1 MPSSATI
8 TSFYSFTALTTIRSS
23 EVNTNFSNYRGH
35 ILPVDPNTSTAA
47 TTNTYDLGA
56 DDHRWR
62 YVYGKVKHLIVST
75 TGSMTLTHTTDIA
88 LMNSTAATITATLP
102 TAVGNTGSTLIIK
115 NIGTAG
121 KTVYVDAN
129 STETIDSTLT
139 VNIVDGEAIALV
151 SDGSNW
157 WAI

>member
-8 TSFYSFTALTTIRSS
+8 TAFYSFAALTTIRSS
-23 EVNTNFSNYRGH
+23 EVNNNFSTYRGH

-47 TTNTYDLGA
+47 TTETYDLGSS
-56 DDHRWR
+56 DHRWR
-62 YVYGKVKHLIVST
+62 YVYGKINPSIVST
-75 TGSMTLTHTTDIA
+75 TGSMTLTHTNQIA

-121 KTVYVDAN
+121 KTVYIDAN
-129 STETIDSTLT
+129 GTETIDNTLT
-139 VNIVDGEAIALV
+139 VNIVDSEAIALV
-151 SDGSNW
+151 SDGGNW